1 MRPIGPVGLGP
12 PKPLPPRAMQPTSPP
27 PTSKRTS
34 GMLAPTLTD
43 PGACDSCTLV
53 PGSLQRVREMAALR
67 EQGWSLDEIALRY
80 EVSRERVRQ
89 ILRAHGGPDAL
100 KVADAR
106 RRRAEQQ
113 AEARVD
119 ELLALWRAGE
129 HTHDVAG
136 RLGLQAVAC
145 RSTIERFATD
155 VDRAARRAAM
165 AGARGARTY
174 SDRDII
180 LALTSAAKRLDRV
193 PSAKEYA
200 QLARE
205 LGFPSLATVLNRMGG
220 WSNAVAAAGLR
231 PAAAASSR
239 RARSRRWT
247 EEACWQALTRVVAE
261 LGEVPSVLAYERFAA
276 GRDDLPSSA
285 TIRNRLGRW
294 SSLVTRL
301 AAEREL
307 ALHAAQGPGR
317 SATAPAGA

>member
-1 MRPIGPVGLGP
+1 
-12 PKPLPPRAMQPTSPP
+12 
-27 PTSKRTS
+27 
-34 GMLAPTLTD
+34 MLAPTLTD
-43 PGACDSCTLV
+43 PAACDACTLV

-89 ILRAHGGPDAL
+89 ILRAHGGPGTQEI
-100 KVADAR
+100 ADAR

-155 VDRAARRAAM
+155 VDRAARRATM

-180 LALTSAAKRLDRV
+180 LALTSAATRLGRV
-193 PSAKEYA
+193 PSAKEYSA
-200 QLARE
+200 LARE
-205 LGFPSLATVLNRMGG
+205 LNFPSLATVLNRMGG

-231 PAAAASSR
+231 PAAPAPA

-247 EEACWQALTRVVAE
+247 EDACWQALTRVVAE
-261 LGEVPSVLAYERFAA
+261 LGEIPSVLAYERFAA
-276 GRDDLPSSA
+276 GRGDLPSSA

-307 ALHAAQGPGR
+307 ALHAAQGLAP
-317 SATAPAGA
+317 SVPAPAPAGA